1 MNKFEMELARFDD
14 LVQKKYQQI
23 DKKME
28 EYN

>member
-1 MNKFEMELARFDD
+1 MNKFELELARFDEM
-14 LVQKKYQQI
+14 VQKKYQKI

>member
-1 MNKFEMELARFDD
+1 MNKFEVELARFDD
-14 LVQKKYQQI
+14 AVQKKYLKI

>member
-1 MNKFEMELARFDD
+1 MNKFELELARFDD
-14 LVQKKYQQI
+14 MVQKKYQKI

>member
-14 LVQKKYQQI
+14 TVQKKYQKI

>member
-1 MNKFEMELARFDD
+1 MNRFELELARFDD
-14 LVQKKYQQI
+14 VIQKKYQKI

>member
-14 LVQKKYQQI
+14 MIQKKYQKI

>member
-14 LVQKKYQQI
+14 MVQKKYQKI

>member
-1 MNKFEMELARFDD
+1 MNKFELELARFDD
-14 LVQKKYQQI
+14 TIQKKYQKI

>member
-1 MNKFEMELARFDD
+1 MNKFELELARFDD
-14 LVQKKYQQI
+14 TVQRKYQKI

>member
-1 MNKFEMELARFDD
+1 MNKFEKELARFDD
-14 LVQKKYQQI
+14 TVQRKYQKI

>member
-14 LVQKKYQQI
+14 TVQRKYQKI